1 MLNII
6 KLFEVAESIIVMTIS
21 GWRTACLLSYLR
33 QKVFDF
39 L

>member
-1 MLNII
+1 MLNIT
-6 KLFEVAESIIVMTIS
+6 KLVKSFTVMTIS

-39 L
+39 S